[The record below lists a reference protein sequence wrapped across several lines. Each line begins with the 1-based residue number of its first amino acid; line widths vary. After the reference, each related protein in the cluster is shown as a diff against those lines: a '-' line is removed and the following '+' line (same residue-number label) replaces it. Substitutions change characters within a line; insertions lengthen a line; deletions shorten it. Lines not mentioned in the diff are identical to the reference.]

1 MSGAS
6 RSTARL
12 SAGARVTW
20 AVVVVYIN
28 IVVQLDSSRAVQL
41 NLLESLSH
49 NIVGLALRVLSGLDD
64 SGLVY
69 VALVVNIHVLEGI
82 GELEDLILIEL
93 RVFSSDSRLCTSWS
107 IPLQLDHV
115 HDCGGGGEGGAAGR
129 RGRWRAEI
137 ALVVLIMRRPGS
149 GCLIVP

>member
-1 MSGAS
+1 
-6 RSTARL
+6 
-12 SAGARVTW
+12 VTW

-93 RVFSSDSRLCTSWS
+93 RVFSVQRQRQTR
-107 IPLQLDHV
+107 
-115 HDCGGGGEGGAAGR
+115 DCAR
-129 RGRWRAEI
+129 RGRYLCSLITFMI
-137 ALVVLIMRRPGS
+137 AVVGVKEELPADAVDGGRR
-149 GCLIVP
+149 LL

>member
-93 RVFSSDSRLCTSWS
+93 RVFSVQRQRQTR
-107 IPLQLDHV
+107 
-115 HDCGGGGEGGAAGR
+115 DCAR
-129 RGRWRAEI
+129 RGRYLCNLITFMI
-137 ALVVLIMRRPGS
+137 AVVGVKEELPADAVDGGRR
-149 GCLIVP
+149 LL

>member
-1 MSGAS
+1 M
-6 RSTARL
+6 
-12 SAGARVTW
+12 
-20 AVVVVYIN
+20 VVYIN

-93 RVFSSDSRLCTSWS
+93 RVFSVQRQRQTR
-107 IPLQLDHV
+107 
-115 HDCGGGGEGGAAGR
+115 DCAR
-129 RGRWRAEI
+129 RGRYLCSLITFMI
-137 ALVVLIMRRPGS
+137 AVVVGVKEELPADAVDGGRR
-149 GCLIVP
+149 LL

>member
-93 RVFSSDSRLCTSWS
+93 RVFSVQRQRQTR
-107 IPLQLDHV
+107 
-115 HDCGGGGEGGAAGR
+115 DCAR
-129 RGRWRAEI
+129 RGRYLCSLITFMI
-137 ALVVLIMRRPGS
+137 AVVGVKEELPADAVDGGRR
-149 GCLIVP
+149 LL

>member
-93 RVFSSDSRLCTSWS
+93 RVFSVQRQRQTR
-107 IPLQLDHV
+107 
-115 HDCGGGGEGGAAGR
+115 DCAR
-129 RGRWRAEI
+129 RGRYLCSLITFMI
-137 ALVVLIMRRPGS
+137 AVVVGVKEELPADAVDGGRR
-149 GCLIVP
+149 LL